1 MKNKKIIF
9 YDRHDK
15 KISAEKLDNNYLKID
30 YRDKMKSLSKTIETK
45 YIENI
50 LNNTMLSFDPDSI
63 ITEENRSFS
72 TFDIELTD
80 DEKNTLLNFIREEEN
95 K

>member
-9 YDRHDK
+9 YDRRNK

-30 YRDKMKSLSKTIETK
+30 YRDKMKSLSKTIEIK

-50 LNNTMLSFDPDSI
+50 LNNNMLSFDPDNI
-63 ITEENRSFS
+63 ITEENRLFS
-72 TFDIELTD
+72 TFNIELTD
-80 DEKNTLLNFIREEEN
+80 NEKNILLNFIKEIGEE
-95 K
+95 

>member
-9 YDRHDK
+9 YDRHNK

-30 YRDKMKSLSKTIETK
+30 YRDKMKSLSKTIEIK

-50 LNNTMLSFDPDSI
+50 LNNTMLFFDPDNVV
-63 ITEENRSFS
+63 TEENRSFS

-80 DEKNTLLNFIREEEN
+80 NEKNILLNFIKEEEN